1 MLSNDN
7 LIDLSSIKYQT
18 TCKPISR
25 IFTLLTI
32 PTALFA
38 IIILCYLGKLPLKVE
53 IHSVILI
60 GFIYFIYLFFII
72 HNAYYVSCKFK
83 TQYTAM
89 FFSLKEY
96 VDNNLLTI
104 DNSTKANG
112 SFDDFLKD
120 YTSNLRNT
128 NFSSIASGIFPT
140 LGILGTF
147 ISIALS
153 MPDFSSGTTDVL
165 EKEISLL
172 LGGVGTAF
180 YVSIY
185 GIFLSIWWTFFE
197 KIGMSRF
204 EHDSFLIKEETKS
217 FFWTRIDIESI
228 HIKSNLDNFSKM
240 SEVFEK
246 LTSSDL
252 MDNITVLIEKRVAL
266 LDDILK
272 KEVLLSAKIDDNIDN
287 NEKLSIMLKDMTLNM
302 STTIRS
308 FEQQKDSYV
317 LSAQL
322 LNNSIEKLNG
332 HMDNLSSDNLKAIYS
347 NIIKSIETMKS
358 DMEKI
363 EWKFKQGLDEY
374 DAKFTD
380 KLQNSLESIDQQ
392 TVKIIEDLTEFKEL
406 SK

>member
-153 MPDFSSGTTDVL
+153 MPDFSSGTTDAL

-308 FEQQKDSYV
+308 FEQQKDSYT

>member
-1 MLSNDN
+1 MLLNDN
-7 LIDLSSIKYQT
+7 FIDLSTKFQT
-18 TCKPISR
+18 SCQPLSR
-25 IFTLLTI
+25 IFILLTI
-32 PTALFA
+32 PSALLA
-38 IIILCYLGKLPLKVE
+38 IVILCYLGKLPLKVE

-60 GFIYFIYLFFII
+60 GFIYFIYLFFIK
-72 HNAYYVSCKFK
+72 HNAYYVSCNFK
-83 TQYTAM
+83 TQQESM
-89 FFSLKEY
+89 FFSLKDY
-96 VDNNLLTI
+96 IDNNLLTI
-104 DNSTKANG
+104 DDTTKANG
-112 SFDDFLKD
+112 SVDDFLKD

-153 MPDFSSGTTDVL
+153 MPDFSTGTTTAL
-165 EKEISLL
+165 EKEISSL

-204 EHDSFLIKEETKS
+204 EHDTYMIKEATKS
-217 FFWTRIDIESI
+217 YFWTKIDIESI
-228 HIKSNLDNFSKM
+228 HIKSNLNNFSKM

-246 LTSSDL
+246 LTSSNM
-252 MDNITVLIEKRVAL
+252 MDNINLLIEKRVDI
-266 LDDILK
+266 LDEILK
-272 KEVLLSAKIDDNIDN
+272 KELILSTKISENIDN
-287 NEKLSIMLKDMTLNM
+287 NEKLSTMLKDMTLNM
-302 STTIRS
+302 STTIKS
-308 FEQQKDSYV
+308 FEQQKDDYA

-322 LNNSIEKLNG
+322 LNNNIGKLNS
-332 HMDNLSSDNLKAIYS
+332 HMDNLSSEHLKAIYT
-347 NIIKSIETMKS
+347 NIVKSIETMKS

-380 KLQNSLESIDQQ
+380 KLQNSLESIDEQ
-392 TVKIIEDLTEFKEL
+392 TVKIIEDLTQFKEL

>member
-240 SEVFEK
+240 AEVFEK

>member
-1 MLSNDN
+1 MLSKDN
-7 LIDLSSIKYQT
+7 LIDLNAIKFQT

-25 IFTLLTI
+25 IFILLTI
-32 PTALFA
+32 PTALLTLV
-38 IIILCYLGKLPLKVE
+38 ILCYLGRLPLKVE

-60 GFIYFIYLFFII
+60 SFIYFIYLFFVK

-83 TQYTAM
+83 NQYHTM
-89 FFSLKEY
+89 FISLKEY

-104 DNSTKANG
+104 DDTTKANG
-112 SFDDFLKD
+112 SVDDFLKD
-120 YTSNLRNT
+120 YTSNLRNN
-128 NFSSIASGIFPT
+128 NFSSIASGVFPT

-153 MPDFSSGTTDVL
+153 MPDFSSGNTTAL
-165 EKEISLL
+165 EQEISLL

-180 YVSIY
+180 YVSIF

-204 EHDSFLIKEETKS
+204 EHYTYEIKETTKS
-217 FFWTRIDIESI
+217 YFWTKIDIESI
-228 HIKSNLDNFSKM
+228 HIRSNLNNFSKM
-240 SEVFEK
+240 SDVFEK
-246 LTSSDL
+246 LTSSNM
-252 MDNITVLIEKRVAL
+252 MDNINLLIEKRVEI

-272 KEVLLSAKIDDNIDN
+272 KELLLSTKISENIDN
-287 NEKLSIMLKDMTLNM
+287 NEKLSTMLKDMTLNM

-308 FEQQKDSYV
+308 FEQQKDAYV

-322 LNNSIEKLNG
+322 LNNSIGKLNN
-332 HMDNLSSDNLKAIYS
+332 HLDNLSSDNLKAIYT
-347 NIIKSIETMKS
+347 NIVKSIETMKS

-380 KLQNSLESIDQQ
+380 KLQNSLESIDEQ
-392 TVKIIEDLTEFKEL
+392 TVKIIKDLKEFKEL

>member
-7 LIDLSSIKYQT
+7 FIDLGTKFQT
-18 TCKPISR
+18 TCRPLSR
-25 IFTLLTI
+25 IFILLTV
-32 PTALFA
+32 PSALLA
-38 IIILCYLGKLPLKVE
+38 LVIMCYLGKLPLKVE

-60 GFIYFIYLFFII
+60 GFIYFIYLFFVK

-83 TQYTAM
+83 TQHESM
-89 FFSLKEY
+89 FFNLKDY
-96 VDNNLLTI
+96 IDNNLLTI
-104 DNSTKANG
+104 DDTTKANG
-112 SFDDFLKD
+112 SVDDFLKD

-153 MPDFSSGTTDVL
+153 MPDFSSANTTAL
-165 EKEISLL
+165 EQEISVL

-204 EHDSFLIKEETKS
+204 EHDTYMIKETTKS
-217 FFWTRIDIESI
+217 YFWTKIDIESI
-228 HIKSNLDNFSKM
+228 HIRSNLNNFSKM

-246 LTSSDL
+246 LTSSNM
-252 MDNITVLIEKRVAL
+252 MDNINLLIEKRVEI
-266 LDDILK
+266 LDEILK
-272 KEVLLSAKIDDNIDN
+272 KELILSTKISENIDN
-287 NEKLSIMLKDMTLNM
+287 NEKLSTMLKDMTLNM

-308 FEQQKDSYV
+308 FEQQKDGYV

-322 LNNSIEKLNG
+322 LNNSIEKLNN
-332 HMDNLSSDNLKAIYS
+332 HLDNLSSDNLKAIYT
-347 NIIKSIETMKS
+347 NIVKSIETMKS

-374 DAKFTD
+374 DTKFAD
-380 KLQNSLESIDQQ
+380 KLENSLASIDEQ
-392 TVKIIEDLTEFKEL
+392 TVKIIEDLKEFKEL

>member
-1 MLSNDN
+1 MLSSDN
-7 LIDLSSIKYQT
+7 FIDLGTKFQT
-18 TCKPISR
+18 TCKPMSR
-25 IFTLLTI
+25 IFILLTI
-32 PTALFA
+32 PSALLA

-60 GFIYFIYLFFII
+60 GFIYFIYLFFVK

-83 TQYTAM
+83 TQHESM
-89 FFSLKEY
+89 FFSLKDY

-104 DNSTKANG
+104 DNTTKANG
-112 SFDDFLKD
+112 SVDDFLQD

-153 MPDFSSGTTDVL
+153 MPDFSTGTTTAL
-165 EKEISLL
+165 EQEISLL

-204 EHDSFLIKEETKS
+204 EHDAFLIKESTKS

-246 LTSSDL
+246 LTSSNM
-252 MDNITVLIEKRVAL
+252 MDNINLLIEKRVEI
-266 LDDILK
+266 LDEILK
-272 KEVLLSAKIDDNIDN
+272 KELILSTKISENIDN
-287 NEKLSIMLKDMTLNM
+287 NEKLSTMLKDMTLNM

-308 FEQQKDSYV
+308 FEQQKDSYT

-322 LNNSIEKLNG
+322 LNNSIGKLNS
-332 HMDNLSSDNLKAIYS
+332 HLDNLSSDNLKAIYS
-347 NIIKSIETMKS
+347 NIVKSIETMKS

-374 DAKFTD
+374 DTKFAD

-392 TVKIIEDLTEFKEL
+392 TVKIIENLTEFKEL

>member
-1 MLSNDN
+1 MLSSDKF
-7 LIDLSSIKYQT
+7 IDLGTKFQT
-18 TCKPISR
+18 TCKPMSR
-25 IFTLLTI
+25 IFILLTI
-32 PTALFA
+32 PSALLA

-60 GFIYFIYLFFII
+60 GFIYFIYLFFVK

-83 TQYTAM
+83 TQHESM
-89 FFSLKEY
+89 FFSLKDY

-104 DNSTKANG
+104 DNTTKANG
-112 SFDDFLKD
+112 SVDDFLQD

-153 MPDFSSGTTDVL
+153 MPDFSTGTTTAL
-165 EKEISLL
+165 EQEISLL

-204 EHDSFLIKEETKS
+204 EHDAFLIKESTKS

-246 LTSSDL
+246 LTSSN
-252 MDNITVLIEKRVAL
+252 MMENINLLIEKRVEI
-266 LDDILK
+266 LDEILK
-272 KEVLLSAKIDDNIDN
+272 KELILSTKISENIDN
-287 NEKLSIMLKDMTLNM
+287 NEKLSTMLKDMTLNM
-302 STTIRS
+302 STTIKS
-308 FEQQKDSYV
+308 FEQSKDSYT

-322 LNNSIEKLNG
+322 LNNSIGKLNG
-332 HMDNLSSDNLKAIYS
+332 HLDNLSSDNLKAIYS
-347 NIIKSIETMKS
+347 NIVKSIETMKS

-374 DAKFTD
+374 DSKFTD
-380 KLQNSLESIDQQ
+380 KLQTSLESIDQQ

>member
-38 IIILCYLGKLPLKVE
+38 IIILCYLGKLPLTVE

-60 GFIYFIYLFFII
+60 GFIYFIYLFFVK

-153 MPDFSSGTTDVL
+153 MPDFSSGTTDAL

-240 SEVFEK
+240 AEVFEK

>member
-7 LIDLSSIKYQT
+7 LIDLSAIKFQT

-25 IFTLLTI
+25 IFILLTI
-32 PTALFA
+32 PSALFA
-38 IIILCYLGKLPLKVE
+38 IIILCYLGKLPLTVE

-60 GFIYFIYLFFII
+60 GFIYFIYLFFVK

-83 TQYTAM
+83 TQYSAM

-153 MPDFSSGTTDVL
+153 MPDFSTGTTTAL
-165 EKEISLL
+165 EQEISSL

-204 EHDSFLIKEETKS
+204 EHDAFLIKESTKS

-246 LTSSDL
+246 LTSSN
-252 MDNITVLIEKRVAL
+252 MMENINLLIEKRVEI
-266 LDDILK
+266 LDEILK
-272 KEVLLSAKIDDNIDN
+272 KELILSTKISENIDN
-287 NEKLSIMLKDMTLNM
+287 NEKLSTMLKDMTLNM

-308 FEQQKDSYV
+308 FEQQKDSYT

-322 LNNSIEKLNG
+322 LNNSIGKLNS
-332 HMDNLSSDNLKAIYS
+332 HLDNLSSDNLKAIYS
-347 NIIKSIETMKS
+347 NIVKSIETMKS

-374 DAKFTD
+374 DTKFTD
-380 KLQNSLESIDQQ
+380 KLQTSLESIDQQ

>member
-7 LIDLSSIKYQT
+7 FIDLGTKFQT
-18 TCKPISR
+18 TCRPLSR
-25 IFTLLTI
+25 IFILLTV
-32 PTALFA
+32 PSALLA
-38 IIILCYLGKLPLKVE
+38 LVILCYLGKLPLKVE

-60 GFIYFIYLFFII
+60 GFIYFIYLFFVK

-83 TQYTAM
+83 TQQESM
-89 FFSLKEY
+89 FFNLKDY
-96 VDNNLLTI
+96 IDNNLLTI
-104 DNSTKANG
+104 DDTTKANG
-112 SFDDFLKD
+112 SVDDFLKD
-120 YTSNLRNT
+120 YTSNLRNN

-153 MPDFSSGTTDVL
+153 MPDFSSANTTAL
-165 EKEISLL
+165 EQEISVL

-204 EHDSFLIKEETKS
+204 EHDTYMIKETTKS
-217 FFWTRIDIESI
+217 YFWTKIDIESI
-228 HIKSNLDNFSKM
+228 HIKSNLNNFSKM

-246 LTSSDL
+246 LTSSNM
-252 MDNITVLIEKRVAL
+252 MDNINLLIEKRVEI

-272 KEVLLSAKIDDNIDN
+272 KELLLSTKISENIDN
-287 NEKLSIMLKDMTLNM
+287 NEKLSTMLKDMTLNM

-308 FEQQKDSYV
+308 FEQQKDAYV

-322 LNNSIEKLNG
+322 LNNSIGKLNN
-332 HMDNLSSDNLKAIYS
+332 HLDNLSSDNLKAIYT
-347 NIIKSIETMKS
+347 NIVKSIETMKS

-374 DAKFTD
+374 DAKFAD
-380 KLQNSLESIDQQ
+380 KLQNSLESIDEQ
-392 TVKIIEDLTEFKEL
+392 TVKIIKDLKEFKEL

>member
-7 LIDLSSIKYQT
+7 FIDLGTKFQT
-18 TCKPISR
+18 TCRPLSR
-25 IFTLLTI
+25 IFILLTV
-32 PTALFA
+32 PSALLA
-38 IIILCYLGKLPLKVE
+38 LVILCYLGKLPLKVE

-60 GFIYFIYLFFII
+60 GFIYFIYLFFVK

-83 TQYTAM
+83 TQQESM
-89 FFSLKEY
+89 FFNLKDY
-96 VDNNLLTI
+96 IDNNLLTI
-104 DNSTKANG
+104 DDTTKANG
-112 SFDDFLKD
+112 SVDDFLKD
-120 YTSNLRNT
+120 YTSNLRNN

-153 MPDFSSGTTDVL
+153 MPDFSSANTTAL
-165 EKEISLL
+165 EQEISVL

-204 EHDSFLIKEETKS
+204 EHDTYMIKETTKS
-217 FFWTRIDIESI
+217 YFWTKIDIESI
-228 HIKSNLDNFSKM
+228 HIKSNLNNFSKM

-246 LTSSDL
+246 LTSSNM
-252 MDNITVLIEKRVAL
+252 MDNINLLIEKRVAL

-308 FEQQKDSYV
+308 FEQQKDGYV

-322 LNNSIEKLNG
+322 LNNSIEKLNN
-332 HMDNLSSDNLKAIYS
+332 HLDNLSSDNLKAIYT
-347 NIIKSIETMKS
+347 NIVKSIETMKS

-374 DAKFTD
+374 DTKFAD
-380 KLQNSLESIDQQ
+380 KLENSLASIDEQ
-392 TVKIIEDLTEFKEL
+392 TVKIIEDLKEFKEL

>member
-1 MLSNDN
+1 MLLNDN
-7 LIDLSSIKYQT
+7 LIDLSTKFHT
-18 TCKPISR
+18 TCRPMSR
-25 IFTLLTI
+25 IFILLTV
-32 PTALFA
+32 PSALFA
-38 IIILCYLGKLPLKVE
+38 IIILCYLGKLPLTVE

-60 GFIYFIYLFFII
+60 GFIYFIYLFFVR

-83 TQYTAM
+83 TQYETM
-89 FFSLKEY
+89 FFSLKDY
-96 VDNNLLTI
+96 IDNNLLTI
-104 DNSTKANG
+104 DDTTKANG
-112 SFDDFLKD
+112 SVDDFLKD
-120 YTSNLRNT
+120 YTSNLRNN

-153 MPDFSSGTTDVL
+153 MPDFSSANTTAL
-165 EKEISLL
+165 EQEISIL

-204 EHDSFLIKEETKS
+204 EHDTYMIKETTKS
-217 FFWTRIDIESI
+217 YFWTKIDIESI
-228 HIKSNLDNFSKM
+228 HIKSNLNNFSKM

-252 MDNITVLIEKRVAL
+252 MDNITILIEKRVAL
-266 LDDILK
+266 LDDLLK
-272 KEVLLSAKIDDNIDN
+272 KEVLLTTKISDNIEH
-287 NEKLSIMLKDMTLNM
+287 NEKLSTMLKDMTLNM
-302 STTIRS
+302 STTIKT
-308 FEQQKDSYV
+308 FEQSKDSYTI
-317 LSAQL
+317 SAQL
-322 LNNSIEKLNG
+322 LNNSIGKLNG
-332 HMDNLSSDNLKAIYS
+332 HLDNLSSDNLKAIYS
-347 NIIKSIETMKS
+347 NIVKSIETMKS

-374 DAKFTD
+374 DTKFTD

>member
-32 PTALFA
+32 PTVLFA

-153 MPDFSSGTTDVL
+153 MPDFSSGTTDAL

-240 SEVFEK
+240 AEVFEK

>member
-1 MLSNDN
+1 MLLNDN
-7 LIDLSSIKYQT
+7 LIDLSTKFHT
-18 TCKPISR
+18 TCRPMSR
-25 IFTLLTI
+25 IFILLTV
-32 PTALFA
+32 PSALFA
-38 IIILCYLGKLPLKVE
+38 IIILCYLGKLPLAVE

-60 GFIYFIYLFFII
+60 GFIYFIYLFFVR

-83 TQYTAM
+83 TQYETM
-89 FFSLKEY
+89 FFSLKDY
-96 VDNNLLTI
+96 IDNNLLTI
-104 DNSTKANG
+104 DDTTKANG
-112 SFDDFLKD
+112 SVDDFLKD
-120 YTSNLRNT
+120 YTSNLRNN

-153 MPDFSSGTTDVL
+153 MPDFSSANTTAL
-165 EKEISLL
+165 EQEISIL

-204 EHDSFLIKEETKS
+204 EHDTYMIKETTKS
-217 FFWTRIDIESI
+217 YFWTKIDIESI
-228 HIKSNLDNFSKM
+228 HIKSNLNNFSKM

-266 LDDILK
+266 LDDLLK
-272 KEVLLSAKIDDNIDN
+272 KEVLLTTKISDNIEH
-287 NEKLSIMLKDMTLNM
+287 NEKLSTMLKDMTLNM
-302 STTIRS
+302 STTIKT
-308 FEQQKDSYV
+308 FEQSKDSYTI
-317 LSAQL
+317 SAQL
-322 LNNSIEKLNG
+322 LNNSIGKLNG
-332 HMDNLSSDNLKAIYS
+332 HLDNLSSDNLKAIYS
-347 NIIKSIETMKS
+347 NIVKSIETMKS

-374 DAKFTD
+374 DTKFTD

>member
-1 MLSNDN
+1 MIINIKGWSALNILYSGSFNEPPPLT
-7 LIDLSSIKYQT
+7 LITAVTAAASVFSSSISIKVL
-18 TCKPISR
+18 C
-25 IFTLLTI
+25 
-32 PTALFA
+32 
-38 IIILCYLGKLPLKVE
+38 IIT
-53 IHSVILI
+53 ST
-60 GFIYFIYLFFII
+60 F
-72 HNAYYVSCKFK
+72 
-83 TQYTAM
+83 
-89 FFSLKEY
+89 
-96 VDNNLLTI
+96 NLL
-104 DNSTKANG
+104 
-112 SFDDFLKD
+112 
-120 YTSNLRNT
+120 
-128 NFSSIASGIFPT
+128 
-140 LGILGTF
+140 
-147 ISIALS
+147 
-153 MPDFSSGTTDVL
+153 
-165 EKEISLL
+165 
-172 LGGVGTAF
+172 
-180 YVSIY
+180 
-185 GIFLSIWWTFFE
+185 
-197 KIGMSRF
+197 
-204 EHDSFLIKEETKS
+204 
-217 FFWTRIDIESI
+217 
-228 HIKSNLDNFSKM
+228 

>member
-1 MLSNDN
+1 MLLNDN
-7 LIDLSSIKYQT
+7 LIDLSTKFHT
-18 TCKPISR
+18 TCRPMSR
-25 IFTLLTI
+25 IFILLTV
-32 PTALFA
+32 PSALFA
-38 IIILCYLGKLPLKVE
+38 IIILCYLGKLPLAVE

-60 GFIYFIYLFFII
+60 GFIYFIYLFFVR
-72 HNAYYVSCKFK
+72 HNAYYSSCKFK
-83 TQYTAM
+83 TQYESM
-89 FFSLKEY
+89 FFSLKDY
-96 VDNNLLTI
+96 IDNNLLTI
-104 DNSTKANG
+104 DDTTKANG
-112 SFDDFLKD
+112 SVDDFLKD
-120 YTSNLRNT
+120 YTSNLRNN

-153 MPDFSSGTTDVL
+153 MPDFSSANTTAL
-165 EKEISLL
+165 EQEISIL

-204 EHDSFLIKEETKS
+204 EHDTYMIKETTKS
-217 FFWTRIDIESI
+217 YFWTKIDIESI
-228 HIKSNLDNFSKM
+228 HIKSNLNNFSKM

-266 LDDILK
+266 LDDLLK
-272 KEVLLSAKIDDNIDN
+272 KEVLLTTKISDNIEH
-287 NEKLSIMLKDMTLNM
+287 NEKLSTMLKDMTLNM
-302 STTIRS
+302 STTIKT
-308 FEQQKDSYV
+308 FEQSKDSYTI
-317 LSAQL
+317 SAQL
-322 LNNSIEKLNG
+322 LNNSIGKLNG
-332 HMDNLSSDNLKAIYS
+332 HLDNLSSDNLKAIYS
-347 NIIKSIETMKS
+347 NIVKSIETMKS

-374 DAKFTD
+374 DTKFTD

>member
-1 MLSNDN
+1 MLLNDN
-7 LIDLSSIKYQT
+7 LIDLSTKFHT
-18 TCKPISR
+18 TCRPMSR
-25 IFTLLTI
+25 IFILLTV
-32 PTALFA
+32 PSALFA
-38 IIILCYLGKLPLKVE
+38 IIILCYLGKLPLTVE

-60 GFIYFIYLFFII
+60 GFIYFIYLFFVR

-83 TQYTAM
+83 TQYETM
-89 FFSLKEY
+89 FFSLKDY
-96 VDNNLLTI
+96 IDNNLLTI
-104 DNSTKANG
+104 DDTTKANG
-112 SFDDFLKD
+112 SVDDFLKD
-120 YTSNLRNT
+120 YTSNLRNN

-153 MPDFSSGTTDVL
+153 MPDFSSANTTAL
-165 EKEISLL
+165 EQEISIL

-204 EHDSFLIKEETKS
+204 EHDTYMIKETTKS
-217 FFWTRIDIESI
+217 YFWTKIDIESI
-228 HIKSNLDNFSKM
+228 HIKSNLNNFSKM

-266 LDDILK
+266 LDDLLK
-272 KEVLLSAKIDDNIDN
+272 KEVLLTTKISDNIEH
-287 NEKLSIMLKDMTLNM
+287 NEKLSTMLKDMTLNM
-302 STTIRS
+302 STTIKT
-308 FEQQKDSYV
+308 FEQSKDSYTI
-317 LSAQL
+317 SAQL
-322 LNNSIEKLNG
+322 LNNSIGKLNG
-332 HMDNLSSDNLKAIYS
+332 HLDNLSSDNLKAIYS
-347 NIIKSIETMKS
+347 NIVKSIETMKS

-374 DAKFTD
+374 DTKFTD